1 MKYYYSIVIVMLF
14 LLANKPS
21 LIILG
26 LCIMGGFW
34 YLRSKN
40 RKGDSSGVIW
50 KKYNELT
57 KDKIIFSKNTVNIYK
72 GTSSLKYILMHEGMK
87 SIIED
92 LDFILKFNPDII
104 IDIIILLEYFYK
116 IHYNVMI
123 EKYDACSY
131 IPILQDIRNEVVNTF
146 STFVFNLPDISTT
159 IDIPDIDSFMNTK
172 LREIQSL
179 LQKQLSIIKNKFGCS
194 YKFEFNEYDH
204 AMDKHMLV

>member
-1 MKYYYSIVIVMLF
+1 MKYYYSIFIVMLF
-14 LLANKPS
+14 ILANKPS

-26 LCIMGGFW
+26 LCVFGGFW
-34 YLRSKN
+34 YLKNKN
-40 RKGDSSGVIW
+40 RKGNSSDVIW

-57 KDKIIFSKNTVNIYK
+57 RNKIIFSKNTVNIYK
-72 GTSSLKYILMHEGMK
+72 GTSSLKYIFMHEDMK
-87 SIIED
+87 YILED

-131 IPILQDIRNEVVNTF
+131 IPILQDIRNEVINIF
-146 STFVFNLPDISTT
+146 STFVFNLPDVSTT
-159 IDIPDIDSFMNTK
+159 IDIPNIDEFMNTK
-172 LREIQSL
+172 LIEIKSL
-179 LQKQLSIIKNKFGCS
+179 LQKQFIIIKNKFGCN

-204 AMDKHMLV
+204 TMDKNMLV